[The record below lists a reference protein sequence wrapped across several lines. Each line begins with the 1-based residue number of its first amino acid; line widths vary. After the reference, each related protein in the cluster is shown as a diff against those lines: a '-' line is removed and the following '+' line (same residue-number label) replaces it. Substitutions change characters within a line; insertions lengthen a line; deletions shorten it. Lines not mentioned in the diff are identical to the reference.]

1 MVQVDTTRQ
10 EVKHNPHNNLSGF
23 DKGPVGTLT
32 FRKDMIT
39 CKGSVS
45 EEKSF

>member
-1 MVQVDTTRQ
+1 MVQVDSTRQ
-10 EVKHNPHNNLSGF
+10 EVNNPHTNLSGF
-23 DKGPVGTLT
+23 DKGPLGTLT

-39 CKGSVS
+39 CKGCMS